1 MSTETESQKEGPV
14 AAPPGE
20 DETRPLP
27 AGDAAERDDAAAEP
41 EDPRARSM
49 TRATWR
55 YAAKRTIQEFSDDHC
70 TDLAAALTYYSV
82 LAIFPAAIALLSLL
96 GLIGQGRP
104 TVDAVLTIVTD
115 VGGSSIADTI
125 RPVLTSVSESPGAG
139 ATFALGVVL
148 ALWSAS
154 GYVAAFGRA
163 MNRVY
168 EVDEGRP
175 MWTLRPIMLLVT
187 IVTVI
192 LAGVAALIL
201 VLSGGIARA
210 VGQQVGLG
218 DTAVQ
223 VWGIAKWPVL
233 LLIVIVVVAVL
244 YYATPNVKPPAFR
257 WMSLGAF
264 VSILIWVLASV
275 GFGFYVSNFGSYNK
289 TYGSLAGAV
298 VFLLWLWITNVALLF
313 GAEIDAEVERA
324 RELQAGIPAEDAI
337 KLEPRGTRNLVKKQ
351 EKTEEFLARGQ
362 ALRHSRGSYTVP
374 GKGE

>member
-1 MSTETESQKEGPV
+1 MSTETERQKKGLDSDPAV
-14 AAPPGE
+14 GGADP
-20 DETRPLP
+20 TRPAP
-27 AGDAAERDDAAAEP
+27 TDDAPGAAAE
-41 EDPRARSM
+41 EGSDARAQSM
-49 TRATWR
+49 SRATWR

-70 TDLAAALTYYSV
+70 TDLAAALTYYAV
-82 LAIFPAAIALLSLL
+82 LAVFPAAIALLSLL
-96 GLIGQGRP
+96 GLIGQGKA
-104 TVDAVLTIVTD
+104 TVDAVMRVVSD
-115 VGGSSIADTI
+115 VGGGSIADTI

-139 ATFALGVVL
+139 ATFAFGVVL

-168 EVDEGRP
+168 EVEEGRP
-175 MWTLRPIMLLVT
+175 MWTLRPMMLLVT
-187 IVTVI
+187 VVTVI
-192 LAGVAALIL
+192 LAGIAALIL
-201 VLSGGIARA
+201 VLSGGVARA

-218 DTAVQ
+218 DTTVR
-223 VWGIAKWPVL
+223 VWEIAKWPVL
-233 LLIVIVVVAVL
+233 LLIVIVIVAVL

-324 RELQAGIPAEDAI
+324 RELQAGIPAEDEI
-337 KLEPRGTRNLVKKQ
+337 RLDPRGTRNLVKKQ
-351 EKTEEFLARGQ
+351 EKTEDMRAR
-362 ALRHSRGSYTVP
+362 ARSLRHSRGAYTEP
-374 GKGE
+374 GRDE